1 MDGQLKVAVVGGGAA
16 GFFAA
21 LSAAE
26 HNPSAQVIL
35 FEKTAKL
42 LSKVKISG
50 GGRCNVTHACF
61 SPATL
66 AKRYPRGGKHL
77 KKAFSAFQAADTV
90 AWFESRGVKLK
101 TEEDGRMFPATD
113 DSQTIV
119 DCLTR
124 EAQKLDVDIR
134 LQSPVRDLA
143 PRSEGGLTLNG
154 ERFDR
159 VVVATG
165 GSPKLEGLQW
175 LVDLGHTVSAP
186 VPSLFTFNMP
196 DEPVTELMGVVV
208 PDALVRIQGT
218 KLAHQGPVLI
228 THWGMSG
235 PGILKLSAWSA
246 RELAD
251 CGYTFQAQINWLGRP
266 NESEVGALLDDAL
279 PAIRKKKVANA
290 CPFELPK
297 KFWAYLLHKAGLD
310 LDMPW
315 HDVGKKARNKLLN
328 TLLNDVYNVRGKT
341 TFKEEFVTCGG
352 ITWAKSISAPWRAA
366 SSPDCTSRAKSSTS
380 TASPAA
386 STSRRPGRPDSWPG
400 RVFHRDRRGDQ
411 TRIRDDEIMS
421 YFLPHEI
428 LQYRYVRVRRPCAL
442 RLQQG
447 GRLHIPCS
455 LQFQRRSCH

>member
-1 MDGQLKVAVVGGGAA
+1 MVGALKVAVIGGGAA

-21 LSAAE
+21 LSAAK
-26 HNPSAQVIL
+26 HHPSAHVVL

-66 AKRYPRGGKHL
+66 AKHYPRGGKQL

-101 TEEDGRMFPATD
+101 MEEDGRMFPTTD

-124 EAQKLDVDIR
+124 EAQRLGVDIR

-143 PRSEGGLTLNG
+143 PRPGGGLTLND

-159 VVVATG
+159 VFVATG

-196 DEPVTELMGVVV
+196 GSDITDLMGVVV
-208 PDALVRIQGT
+208 PDPLVRIQST
-218 KLAHQGPVLI
+218 KLAQQGPVLI

-235 PGILKLSAWSA
+235 PAVLKLSAWGA
-246 RELAD
+246 RELAAR
-251 CGYTFQAQINWLGRP
+251 GYQFSVQVNWIGIA
-266 NESEVGALLDDAL
+266 NEAEVTSAIDDAM
-279 PAIRKKKVANA
+279 PDIRKKKVANA
-290 CPFELPK
+290 CPFDLPK
-297 KFWAYLLHKAGLD
+297 KFWALLLARAEVPADAVWLD
-310 LDMPW
+310 L
-315 HDVGKKARNKLLN
+315 GKKAKNKLVN
-328 TLLNDVYNVRGKT
+328 TLLNDVYEVRGKT

-352 ITWAKSISAPWRAA
+352 VVLGEVDFATMQSRVVPGLYFAGEVLDVDGVTGGFNFQAA
-366 SSPDCTSRAKSSTS
+366 WTTGFVA
-380 TASPAA
+380 
-386 STSRRPGRPDSWPG
+386 G
-400 RVFHRDRRGDQ
+400 
-411 TRIRDDEIMS
+411 
-421 YFLPHEI
+421 
-428 LQYRYVRVRRPCAL
+428 
-442 RLQQG
+442 RLQ
-447 GRLHIPCS
+447 
-455 LQFQRRSCH
+455 